1 MAATSALQLL
11 LLPASELAAQPAAWL
26 RRVLGAACFGSA
38 LPQALTGLDLPLA
51 QVQVQA
57 LRQGAVSGEVWSEVW
72 ISDAPLRAGAHGRL
86 RWRCNDAVLFGELT
100 LAADE
105 LEAQR
110 APVIDAS
117 LPGRGTGEIWCAA
130 AAGQSPPMQRATELI
145 YDELFGAIE
154 TLGFP
159 HLLRVWNH
167 IPDINR
173 ESAGLEHYRQFNIG
187 RQDAFLAHGRH
198 VGGSS
203 VPSASALGAAG
214 SAPLVV
220 YFIAGRRPPVAIE
233 NPRQLSAY
241 DYPADY
247 GPRAPTFSRANLACI
262 AGHPA
267 LFISGTASIV
277 GHRTLHHGDVVEQ
290 TREILRNIDAVLRQS
305 GTQGAQGL
313 TLQDLHYKVYVRHA
327 ADQPVIQAEL
337 RHAVGGALRAL
348 YLQADICRADLL
360 VEIEAVALPTSQEFA
375 C

>member
-1 MAATSALQLL
+1 MVATSPLQLL
-11 LLPASELAAQPAAWL
+11 VLPASQLAAQPAAWL
-26 RRVLGAACFGSA
+26 RNVLGVACFGGA
-38 LPQALTGLDLPLA
+38 LPQALAGLDLPLA

-57 LRQGAVSGEVWSEVW
+57 LRQGAALSEAWSEVW
-72 ISDAPLRAGAHGRL
+72 IADAPLRAGAHGRL
-86 RWRCNDAVLFGELT
+86 HWRCNEAVLFGVLT

-105 LEAQR
+105 PETQH
-110 APVIDAS
+110 APEIDAS
-117 LPGRGTGEIWCAA
+117 LLCESAA
-130 AAGQSPPMQRATELI
+130 KALPPHTSRPSSPLRRATELA
-145 YDELFGAIE
+145 YDELFAAVE

-198 VGGSS
+198 VSGAS

-214 SAPLVV
+214 GAPLVV

-241 DYPADY
+241 HYPADY

-262 AGHPA
+262 AGQSA

-277 GHRTLHHGDVVEQ
+277 GHQTLHHGDVAEQ
-290 TREILRNIDAVLRQS
+290 TREILRNIEAVLRQAA
-305 GTQGAQGL
+305 TQGGEGL

-327 ADQPVIQAEL
+327 ADQPAIQAEL
-337 RHAVGGALRAL
+337 QQVLGGEARAL
-348 YLQADICRADLL
+348 YLQADVCRVDLL
-360 VEIEAVALPTSQEFA
+360 VEIEAVALPTSPEFA